1 MTFSSTNLIK
11 TALILPFM
19 PSEAEIKEKYLEFQ
33 TIQQQ
38 LQQLTEHVE
47 QMNQQAAELEISINA
62 IKEVEKTPLKNEFLA
77 PLANGIFVKG
87 ELKENSKLIIN
98 VGSNVTVE
106 RTPQEVIEL
115 LHKQRIEVVEQTAQA
130 EAVVEQL
137 SNYALKLYKEVE
149 KQVKEE

>member
-1 MTFSSTNLIK
+1 M
-11 TALILPFM
+11 
-19 PSEAEIKEKYLEFQ
+19 EFQ
-33 TIQQQ
+33 TVQEQ
-38 LQQLTEHVE
+38 LQQLTEHVQ

-62 IKEVEKTPLKNEFLA
+62 IKEIEKTPLNNEFLA
-77 PLANGIFVKG
+77 PIANGIFVKG

-106 RTPQEVIEL
+106 RKPQEVIEL

-137 SNYALKLYKEVE
+137 SAYAMKLYKEV
-149 KQVKEE
+149 VKHVQKE

>member
-1 MTFSSTNLIK
+1 
-11 TALILPFM
+11 
-19 PSEAEIKEKYLEFQ
+19 
-33 TIQQQ
+33 
-38 LQQLTEHVE
+38 
-47 QMNQQAAELEISINA
+47 MNQQAAELEISINA
-62 IKEVEKTPLKNEFLA
+62 INELEKTPIDNEFLA
-77 PLANGIFVKG
+77 PIANGIFVKG

-137 SNYALKLYKEVE
+137 SEYAMKLYKEVE
-149 KQVKEE
+149 KHVKEE

>member
-1 MTFSSTNLIK
+1 
-11 TALILPFM
+11 M
-19 PSEAEIKEKYLEFQ
+19 PSEAEAKEKYMEFQ
-33 TIQQQ
+33 LVQQQ

-47 QMNQQAAELEISINA
+47 QMNQQQAELEISINA
-62 IKEVEKTPLKNEFLA
+62 IQEIEKTPLKNEFLA

-106 RTPQEVIEL
+106 RTPSEVIEL
-115 LHKQRIEVVEQTAQA
+115 LHKQRVEVVEQTAQA

>member
-1 MTFSSTNLIK
+1 MN
-11 TALILPFM
+11 
-19 PSEAEIKEKYLEFQ
+19 SEEEIKEKYMEFQ

-62 IKEVEKTPLKNEFLA
+62 IKELEKTPLNNEFLA

-87 ELKENSKLIIN
+87 ELKNNSNLIVN

-106 RTPQEVIEL
+106 RTPKEVIEL
-115 LHKQRIEVVEQTAQA
+115 LHKQRVEVVERTTEA
-130 EAVVEQL
+130 EAIVEQL
-137 SNYALKLYKEVE
+137 SAYAMKLYKEVE
-149 KQVKEE
+149 KHVKEE

>member
-1 MTFSSTNLIK
+1 
-11 TALILPFM
+11 M
-19 PSEAEIKEKYLEFQ
+19 PSEEEIKEKYLEFQ
-33 TIQQQ
+33 QVQQQ

-62 IKEVEKTPLKNEFLA
+62 IREIEKTPLNNEFLA

-87 ELKENSKLIIN
+87 ELKENSRLIIN

-106 RTPQEVIEL
+106 RTPSEVIEL
-115 LHKQRIEVVEQTAQA
+115 LQKQRKEVMEQTAQA

>member
-1 MTFSSTNLIK
+1 M
-11 TALILPFM
+11 
-19 PSEAEIKEKYLEFQ
+19 EFQ
-33 TIQQQ
+33 MVQQQ

-47 QMNQQAAELEISINA
+47 QMNQQAAELEMSINA
-62 IKEVEKTPLKNEFLA
+62 VKELEKTPLHNEFLA

-87 ELKENSKLIIN
+87 ELKNNSNLIVN

-106 RTPQEVIEL
+106 RTPQEVIKL
-115 LHKQRIEVVEQTAQA
+115 LHQQRIEVVERTAEA

-137 SNYALKLYKEVE
+137 SAYALKLYKEVE

>member
-1 MTFSSTNLIK
+1 MASGEH
-11 TALILPFM
+11 AQ
-19 PSEAEIKEKYLEFQ
+19 EKYLEFQ
-33 TIQQQ
+33 LVQQQ

-47 QMNQQAAELEISINA
+47 QMNQQSAELEISINA
-62 IKEVEKTPLKNEFLA
+62 IQEIEKTPLNNEFLA

-87 ELKENSKLIIN
+87 ELKDNSTLIVN

-106 RTPQEVIEL
+106 KTPQEVIKL
-115 LHKQRIEVVEQTAQA
+115 LHTQRIEVVEKTAQA

-149 KQVKEE
+149 KQVQEE

>member
-1 MTFSSTNLIK
+1 MN
-11 TALILPFM
+11 
-19 PSEAEIKEKYLEFQ
+19 SEDEIKEKYMEFQ

-62 IKEVEKTPLKNEFLA
+62 IKEVEKTTLNNEFLA
-77 PLANGIFVKG
+77 PIANGIFVKG

-137 SNYALKLYKEVE
+137 SDYALKLYKEVE
-149 KQVKEE
+149 KHVQKE

>member
-1 MTFSSTNLIK
+1 MN
-11 TALILPFM
+11 
-19 PSEAEIKEKYLEFQ
+19 SEEEIKEKYMEFQ

-62 IKEVEKTPLKNEFLA
+62 IKELEKTPLNNEFLA

-87 ELKENSKLIIN
+87 ELKNNSNLIVN

-106 RTPQEVIEL
+106 RTPKEVIEL
-115 LHKQRIEVVEQTAQA
+115 LHKQRVEVVERTA
-130 EAVVEQL
+130 EAEAIVEQL
-137 SNYALKLYKEVE
+137 SAYAMKLYKEVE
-149 KQVKEE
+149 KHVQKE

>member
-1 MTFSSTNLIK
+1 
-11 TALILPFM
+11 M
-19 PSEAEIKEKYLEFQ
+19 PSEEEIKEKYLEFQ
-33 TIQQQ
+33 QVQQQ

-62 IKEVEKTPLKNEFLA
+62 IREIEKTPLNNEFLA

-87 ELKENSKLIIN
+87 ELKENSRLIIN

-106 RTPQEVIEL
+106 RTPSEVIEL
-115 LHKQRIEVVEQTAQA
+115 LQKQRKEVMEQTAQA

-149 KQVKEE
+149 KYVQKE

>member
-1 MTFSSTNLIK
+1 
-11 TALILPFM
+11 M
-19 PSEAEIKEKYLEFQ
+19 PSEAEIKEKYMEFQ
-33 TIQQQ
+33 AVQEQ
-38 LQQLTEHVE
+38 LQQLTEHVQ

-62 IKEVEKTPLKNEFLA
+62 IREVEKTPLNNEFLA
-77 PLANGIFVKG
+77 PIANGIFVKG

-106 RTPQEVIEL
+106 RTPSEVIEL

>member
-1 MTFSSTNLIK
+1 
-11 TALILPFM
+11 M
-19 PSEAEIKEKYLEFQ
+19 PSDEEIKEKYMEFQ

-62 IKEVEKTPLKNEFLA
+62 VKELEKTPVNNEFLA

-87 ELKENSKLIIN
+87 ELKNNSNLIVN

-106 RTPQEVIEL
+106 RTPKEVIKL
-115 LHKQRIEVVEQTAQA
+115 LHTQRVDVVERTAKA

-137 SNYALKLYKEVE
+137 SAYALKLYKEVE
-149 KQVKEE
+149 KHVQQE

>member
-1 MTFSSTNLIK
+1 
-11 TALILPFM
+11 M

-62 IKEVEKTPLKNEFLA
+62 IKEWEKTPLKNEFLA

-87 ELKENSKLIIN
+87 ELKENSRLIIN

-115 LHKQRIEVVEQTAQA
+115 LHTQRVEVVERTAEA

-137 SNYALKLYKEVE
+137 STYALKLYKEVE
-149 KQVKEE
+149 KHVKEE

>member
-1 MTFSSTNLIK
+1 M
-11 TALILPFM
+11 A
-19 PSEAEIKEKYLEFQ
+19 SEDEIKEKYLEFQ

-47 QMNQQAAELEISINA
+47 QMNQQAAELEMSINA
-62 IKEVEKTPLKNEFLA
+62 VKELEKTPLHNEFLA
-77 PLANGIFVKG
+77 PLANGIFVQG
-87 ELKENSKLIIN
+87 ELKNNSNLIVN

-115 LHKQRIEVVEQTAQA
+115 LHKQRVEVVQQTEQA

-137 SNYALKLYKEVE
+137 SAYALKLYKEVE
-149 KQVKEE
+149 KHVKEE

>member
-1 MTFSSTNLIK
+1 
-11 TALILPFM
+11 M
-19 PSEAEIKEKYLEFQ
+19 PSDEEIKEKYMEFQ

-62 IKEVEKTPLKNEFLA
+62 IKELEKTPLNNEFLA

-87 ELKENSKLIIN
+87 ELKNNSNLIVN

-106 RTPQEVIEL
+106 RTPKEVIEL
-115 LHKQRIEVVEQTAQA
+115 LHKQRVEVVERTTEA
-130 EAVVEQL
+130 EAIVEQL
-137 SNYALKLYKEVE
+137 SAYAMKLYKEVE
-149 KQVKEE
+149 KHVKEE

>member
-1 MTFSSTNLIK
+1 MSQK
-11 TALILPFM
+11 E
-19 PSEAEIKEKYLEFQ
+19 EAQEKYMEFQ
-33 TIQQQ
+33 MVQQQ

-47 QMNQQAAELEISINA
+47 QMNQQAAELEMSINA
-62 IKEVEKTPLKNEFLA
+62 VKELEKTPLHNEFLA

-87 ELKENSKLIIN
+87 ELKNNSNLIVN

-106 RTPQEVIEL
+106 RTPQEVIKL
-115 LHKQRIEVVEQTAQA
+115 LHQQRIEVVERTAEA

-137 SNYALKLYKEVE
+137 SAYALKLYKEVE